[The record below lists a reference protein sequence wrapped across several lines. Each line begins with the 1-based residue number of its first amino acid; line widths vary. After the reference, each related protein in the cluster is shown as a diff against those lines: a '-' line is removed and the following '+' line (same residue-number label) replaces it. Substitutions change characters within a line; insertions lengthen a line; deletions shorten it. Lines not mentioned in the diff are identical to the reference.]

1 MKEGRPLPGSPCL
14 GRLSGNK
21 LRWEQGTLFSSDSQ
35 ACCPSTRGGWTAGK
49 AGSACERQEA
59 ATLPS
64 GRGPHLAAS
73 PSGAGPATAPWSP
86 LRAPGRRVTVG
97 GGVIC
102 PECGSRRTQGEER
115 EARPAARS
123 SSSRAACETPS
134 PCPGVALHKPC
145 SSALWVTG

>member
-86 LRAPGRRVTVG
+86 LRAPGRRMTVG
-97 GGVIC
+97 GGGHLPRVWV
-102 PECGSRRTQGEER
+102 PADPGRGAGGQARRPQQQQPRCLRDPLPLPRG
-115 EARPAARS
+115 RP
-123 SSSRAACETPS
+123 P
-134 PCPGVALHKPC
+134 
-145 SSALWVTG
+145 